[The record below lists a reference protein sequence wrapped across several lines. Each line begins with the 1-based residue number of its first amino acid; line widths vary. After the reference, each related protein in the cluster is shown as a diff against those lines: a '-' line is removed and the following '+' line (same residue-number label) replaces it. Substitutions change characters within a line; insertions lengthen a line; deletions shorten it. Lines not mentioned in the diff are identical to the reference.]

1 MSEVGIN
8 KLYLYDTKGP
18 KSVLRTSLSEEEG
31 PKWTAENCRAFTEEE
46 FVILVQ
52 SLGEQFI
59 NYYGPAAQRVKRGW
73 CIVEGEV
80 RDKIILGCL
89 ANDIDLEIINWEGK

>member
-8 KLYLYDTKGP
+8 KLYLYDTKGI

-31 PKWTAENCRAFTEEE
+31 PKWTSENCRNFTQSE
-46 FVILVQ
+46 FDILIHC
-52 SLGEQFI
+52 LGDEVLK
-59 NYYGPAAQRVKRGW
+59 YYDGYTQKTKRGW

-80 RDKIILGCL
+80 RDKFILGCL
-89 ANDIDLEIINWEGK
+89 ANDIDLEIIKWEGK